1 MYQFFL
7 TIQYVGI
14 TLLFFLMIYTLYQ
27 KASKNQQLLLIFT
40 ISALLN
46 DIGYL
51 KELRATTYDSALEA
65 SKLTYIGKVYIILSM
80 FFFILNYCRIHHS
93 KAFSISLIMIHT
105 AILILVLTCEQH
117 TLFYRDIRF
126 CYDGYFPHMEF
137 DYGPGYYLFCIL
149 SFTYVIIIQLSCAK
163 RLRETKDHLQ
173 RVQLW
178 HLLYITFVAIMG
190 FACYQT
196 GITHYY
202 DATSISYMIGTLIL
216 IVSTFQF
223 NLLHTVEIAKESV
236 VDNLS
241 NGIIIV
247 DNADSILYLN
257 APASAIYPELSSMDT
272 SKNYSYILDR
282 LKQYEANHEHLFCDD
297 QVYSIAKKP
306 ITYRGKTLGMTY
318 AFINVTASYN
328 YTQILEDDVY
338 AKNRKIQFIQHALIT
353 SFANMVEARDGLTGM
368 HIKRTSEYV
377 RIIASY
383 LANGENYAH
392 LFTDKYIEN
401 IINAA
406 PLHDIGKIA
415 IPDAILKKPGS
426 LTKDEFEIIK
436 THSETGA
443 KMIEEILD
451 EVHDDECLSLAKDMA
466 YYHHERWDGK
476 GYPCNLRGGD
486 IPLCARIMAVA
497 DVYDALRSKRCYKDR
512 IPAQEAYDII
522 INGSGTQFDPMV
534 VHAFAD
540 VFDQIQA
547 VD

>member
-1 MYQFFL
+1 ML
-7 TIQYVGI
+7 
-14 TLLFFLMIYTLYQ
+14 
-27 KASKNQQLLLIFT
+27 
-40 ISALLN
+40 
-46 DIGYL
+46 
-51 KELRATTYDSALEA
+51 
-65 SKLTYIGKVYIILSM
+65 
-80 FFFILNYCRIHHS
+80 
-93 KAFSISLIMIHT
+93 
-105 AILILVLTCEQH
+105 
-117 TLFYRDIRF
+117 
-126 CYDGYFPHMEF
+126 
-137 DYGPGYYLFCIL
+137 
-149 SFTYVIIIQLSCAK
+149 
-163 RLRETKDHLQ
+163 
-173 RVQLW
+173 
-178 HLLYITFVAIMG
+178 
-190 FACYQT
+190 
-196 GITHYY
+196 
-202 DATSISYMIGTLIL
+202 
-216 IVSTFQF
+216 
-223 NLLHTVEIAKESV
+223 
-236 VDNLS
+236 
-241 NGIIIV
+241 
-247 DNADSILYLN
+247 
-257 APASAIYPELSSMDT
+257 
-272 SKNYSYILDR
+272 
-282 LKQYEANHEHLFCDD
+282 
-297 QVYSIAKKP
+297 
-306 ITYRGKTLGMTY
+306 
-318 AFINVTASYN
+318 
-328 YTQILEDDVY
+328 ILEDDVY

-476 GYPCNLRGGD
+476 GYPCNLRGDD